1 MYLIIVLIQIVLLC
15 LQPPLVQAIFSGD
28 PEEIRMLIH
37 KTEDVNALVGDA
49 MVLPVQTLSTFS
61 VPRTSVASGESSG
74 LLLRNL
80 FLNPQNKIYRIRK
93 EIIDIEI
100 QLPKH

>member
-1 MYLIIVLIQIVLLC
+1 MYLIRVVIQTLLP

-49 MVLPVQTLSTFS
+49 
-61 VPRTSVASGESSG
+61 G
-74 LLLRNL
+74 LLPGPLTFPVL
-80 FLNPQNKIYRIRK
+80 WP
-93 EIIDIEI
+93 
-100 QLPKH
+100 PW

>member
-1 MYLIIVLIQIVLLC
+1 MQSSYLIIVLIPVLLC

-49 MVLPVQTLSTFS
+49 LALPPQTLFTFS
-61 VPRTSVASGESSG
+61 VPWTFLVSGESPG
-74 LLLRNL
+74 PLLRIL
-80 FLNPQNKIYRIRK
+80 F
-93 EIIDIEI
+93 
-100 QLPKH
+100 

>member
-1 MYLIIVLIQIVLLC
+1 MCLIIVLIQILPC

-49 MVLPVQTLSTFS
+49 VLLPAQVLLTFLSRGPLWYLLKALGCFS
-61 VPRTSVASGESSG
+61 EFS
-74 LLLRNL
+74 
-80 FLNPQNKIYRIRK
+80 F
-93 EIIDIEI
+93 
-100 QLPKH
+100 

>member
-1 MYLIIVLIQIVLLC
+1 MCLSIVLIQILLC

-49 MVLPVQTLSTFS
+49 MVLPAQALLTFLYYGPLWYLVRS
-61 VPRTSVASGESSG
+61 LGCCSEFS
-74 LLLRNL
+74 
-80 FLNPQNKIYRIRK
+80 F
-93 EIIDIEI
+93 
-100 QLPKH
+100 